1 MGQQQEAPLL
11 LPGVTPHSSL
21 GLSSGEKGEL
31 DAGHEIDTEC
41 LLGRSGV
48 GSREEGQGQSKAAL
62 AADKEQILRWPKLNY
77 SRPEDGRKRLE
88 RLIS

>member
-1 MGQQQEAPLL
+1 M
-11 LPGVTPHSSL
+11 
-21 GLSSGEKGEL
+21 
-31 DAGHEIDTEC
+31 
-41 LLGRSGV
+41 GRSGV
-48 GSREEGQGQSKAAL
+48 GSLEEGQGQSKAAL